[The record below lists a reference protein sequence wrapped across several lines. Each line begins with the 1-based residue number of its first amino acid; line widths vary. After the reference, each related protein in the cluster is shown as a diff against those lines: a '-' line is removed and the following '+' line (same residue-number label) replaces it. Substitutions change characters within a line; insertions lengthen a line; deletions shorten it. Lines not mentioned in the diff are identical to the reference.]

1 MHRCIKVIVQAC
13 LQKIAFVQLYRPS
26 ARSEMERSEIELAW
40 RQKGESKEQAC
51 LQKIAF
57 VQLYRAS
64 ARSEMERSEIELA
77 WRQKG
82 ESKEQACLQM
92 IAFVRAWCKQE
103 GG

>member
-1 MHRCIKVIVQAC
+1 MHRCIKVIV
-13 LQKIAFVQLYRPS
+13 
-26 ARSEMERSEIELAW
+26 
-40 RQKGESKEQAC
+40 QAC

-92 IAFVRAWCKQE
+92 IAFVRA
-103 GG
+103 

>member
-1 MHRCIKVIVQAC
+1 MHRCIKVIMQAC
-13 LQKIAFVQLYRPS
+13 LQ
-26 ARSEMERSEIELAW
+26 M
-40 RQKGESKEQAC
+40 
-51 LQKIAF
+51 IAF

-64 ARSEMERSEIELA
+64 ARSEMEQNEIELA
-77 WRQKG
+77 WRQKV